1 MNLETALNS
10 LELLRIWGLPPHQQS
25 CLIVMWENMPRLGE
39 FMAEY
44 PGFMPARIMTPD
56 APADIP
62 EKIMLGDRGF
72 AALSNLDDIGHV
84 PQYEKVLAFPSCS
97 LLTLLCRHILNERG
111 INHLWLGGPPTFG
124 IIKPVPDYFAKHETE
139 LQSVWELL
147 ATDADRDVYAR
158 AVKAILTGN
167 AGYLPISSHAE
178 YQHPLIRPQE
188 GDILMD
194 GGVSDMVNAQK
205 QFCEAVGPSGQ
216 IHGFEPVAWMAESA
230 AQTLA
235 DLPQYAIHA
244 AGLSDKKGFAYFDSL
259 RDSSHVSA
267 EQSPGA
273 NRLRCDLVRIDDF
286 VSENRLQRVDCI
298 KLDIEGSELAA
309 LHGAADTIRKW
320 RPKLIICL
328 YHKPEDLFTI
338 PLYVKSLVP
347 AYELHMAHSSSN
359 FTDTILYARAR

>member
-10 LELLRIWGLPPHQQS
+10 LEPLRIWGLPPRQQS
-25 CLIVMWENMPRLGE
+25 CLIVMWENMPSLGE
-39 FMAEY
+39 FLAEY
-44 PGFMPARIMTPD
+44 PGFMPARIMIPD

-84 PQYEKVLAFPSCS
+84 PQYEKVLAFPNCS

-111 INHLWLGGPPTFG
+111 IKHLWLGGKPSFG
-124 IIKPVPDYFAKHETE
+124 LRNPFPDYFAKYETE
-139 LQSVWELL
+139 LQSVREML
-147 ATDADRDVYAR
+147 ATDQDRDVYVR
-158 AVKAILTGN
+158 AIKAILTGN

-178 YQHPLIRPQE
+178 YQHPLIRPE
-188 GDILMD
+188 KGDILID
-194 GGVSDMVNAQK
+194 GGVSDMVNAQR
-205 QFCEAVGPSGQ
+205 QFCGDVGPEGQ
-216 IHGFEPVAWMAESA
+216 IHGFEPVSWMAESA
-230 AQTLA
+230 AKSLA

-244 AGLSDKKGFAYFDSL
+244 AGLSDKKGTAYFDSL

-267 EQSPGA
+267 EQSEGS
-273 NRLRCDLVRIDDF
+273 NRLRCDLISIDDF
-286 VSENRLQRVDCI
+286 VSENKFQRVDCI

-309 LHGAADTIRKW
+309 LHGAADTIRKY

-328 YHKPEDLFTI
+328 YHKPMDLFTI

-347 AYELHMAHSSSN
+347 AYELRVAHSSGN
-359 FTDTILYARAR
+359 FTDTILYARVR